1 LAFVGHR
8 PLADRLSVT
17 EVFVCLSGTGIT
29 GSASYDQD
37 RQCHPSRFVVK
48 SVLEGNH
55 KIMRAVALRF
65 AIAFLTFVFGLTLN
79 WFVNT
84 SQLVEKALG
93 YPVKTLDTYLGR
105 PVEVPPRRITF
116 DSGLRTEVMFQR
128 VDTGCLDCRY
138 TKVVLRTQGLGDSEE
153 AIVTETDLLT
163 NQEKRG
169 RLHSYYHHNL
179 LRFIEAQGYFDM
191 NVPPSMTCAHE
202 SVVLLSVSIGGRE
215 KSIFVTHRADIPPA
229 LWGIHYAIEGV
240 LTHVIWE
247 KDK

>member
-1 LAFVGHR
+1 
-8 PLADRLSVT
+8 
-17 EVFVCLSGTGIT
+17 
-29 GSASYDQD
+29 
-37 RQCHPSRFVVK
+37 
-48 SVLEGNH
+48 
-55 KIMRAVALRF
+55 
-65 AIAFLTFVFGLTLN
+65 
-79 WFVNT
+79 
-84 SQLVEKALG
+84 
-93 YPVKTLDTYLGR
+93 
-105 PVEVPPRRITF
+105 
-116 DSGLRTEVMFQR
+116 
-128 VDTGCLDCRY
+128 
-138 TKVVLRTQGLGDSEE
+138 LGDSEE